1 MTYDDYETTNST
13 DKWTQEFGEVKDI
26 KAYHSIHY
34 KNERP
39 FIDPLVPRRFFLNG
53 TLYIEAKERKMAWDE
68 PLFEVI
74 YLIVIEEIAQ
84 MMQTETLDSALVEN
98 FCLVIIPIWI
108 TWFNIER
115 LNNLFGAEN
124 TTFKFFS
131 WIYYVC
137 VVTMAV
143 NALNVFAEDP
153 EQCTIIPY
161 LGAYFLS
168 QGLCLFYSL
177 SLYYTVPKL
186 AGPRLWVSSLNI
198 ICGLPAIMPLFY
210 PIPVKAAWW
219 TAWTLQFLSFKV
231 CVFLC
236 IPSCP
241 HDIATLRSLSF
252 SNTTSFHPPMGSL

>member
-1 MTYDDYETTNST
+1 MSYDDYDTTTSGN
-13 DKWTQEFGEVKDI
+13 KWTQEFGEVKDI
-26 KAYHSIHY
+26 KAYHSLHY
-34 KNERP
+34 KSEQSY
-39 FIDPLVPRRFFLNG
+39 IHPLVPRRFFLNG
-53 TLYIEAKERKMAWDE
+53 TLYVEARERKMAWDE

-84 MMQTETLDSALVEN
+84 MMQTESLNPALVER

-143 NALNVFAEDP
+143 NAQNVFAENPD
-153 EQCTIIPY
+153 ENTTIPY

-168 QGLCLFYSL
+168 QGLCLLYSL
-177 SLYYTVPKL
+177 SVRFVWITFFY
-186 AGPRLWVSSLNI
+186 ANNS
-198 ICGLPAIMPLFY
+198 CGIAVLHRTQTG
-210 PIPVKAAWW
+210 W
-219 TAWTLQFLSFKV
+219 T
-231 CVFLC
+231 
-236 IPSCP
+236 
-241 HDIATLRSLSF
+241 
-252 SNTTSFHPPMGSL
+252 

>member
-1 MTYDDYETTNST
+1 MTYNDYETSNSG

-26 KAYHSIHY
+26 NAYHSIHY
-34 KNERP
+34 KHERP
-39 FIDPLVPRRFFLNG
+39 FIDPLVPRRFLLNG

-74 YLIVIEEIAQ
+74 YLIVIEQVAQ
-84 MMQTETLDSALVEN
+84 MMQTETLNVALVES

-124 TTFKFFS
+124 MTFKFFS

-143 NALNVFAEDP
+143 NAQNVFAEDP
-153 EQCTIIPY
+153 DQSTIIPY

-168 QGLCLFYSL
+168 QALCLLYSL
-177 SLYYTVPKL
+177 S
-186 AGPRLWVSSLNI
+186 
-198 ICGLPAIMPLFY
+198 
-210 PIPVKAAWW
+210 
-219 TAWTLQFLSFKV
+219 
-231 CVFLC
+231 VFLY
-236 IPSCP
+236 
-241 HDIATLRSLSF
+241 
-252 SNTTSFHPPMGSL
+252 